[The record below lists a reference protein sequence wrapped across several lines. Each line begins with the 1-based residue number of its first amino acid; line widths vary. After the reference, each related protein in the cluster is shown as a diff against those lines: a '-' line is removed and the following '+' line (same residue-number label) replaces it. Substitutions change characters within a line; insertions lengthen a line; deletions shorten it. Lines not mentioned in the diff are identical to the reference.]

1 MKIISEQNKYADIL
15 GLDFTCKKEP
25 PLEMKWPGGCP
36 NSNDGPGPELMT
48 DTGEQVCRK
57 CGRIVGQQSGL
68 DDDMVDDDPLDE
80 EDADYKGESAYVS
93 EGTMKKDF
101 TAEEQ
106 RSVDRRDKIIEINF
120 VIQGLDKDFSIY
132 LAENESYIVTT
143 LMELENANE
152 PEFITKMLVPKIIA
166 VASYL
171 FHRQPNAEAFKAL
184 KEKFPRQGIKPAD
197 IDRRVRS
204 LQSIK
209 EPYIDNEIQRNIIS
223 IAKSLDIPE
232 TIYQPAIENFEKER
246 PTNSVPNDKVRAAA
260 WLYLQTIKTG
270 YKVNKG
276 DFYKIPGISR
286 SNFNKAH
293 DSYIINM
300 RNIKDTDITEE
311 DSED

>member
-1 MKIISEQNKYADIL
+1 MMI
-15 GLDFTCKKEP
+15 
-25 PLEMKWPGGCP
+25 
-36 NSNDGPGPELMT
+36 
-48 DTGEQVCRK
+48 
-57 CGRIVGQQSGL
+57 
-68 DDDMVDDDPLDE
+68 
-80 EDADYKGESAYVS
+80 
-93 EGTMKKDF
+93 
-101 TAEEQ
+101 
-106 RSVDRRDKIIEINF
+106 
-120 VIQGLDKDFSIY
+120 
-132 LAENESYIVTT
+132 
-143 LMELENANE
+143 
-152 PEFITKMLVPKIIA
+152 
-166 VASYL
+166 
-171 FHRQPNAEAFKAL
+171 
-184 KEKFPRQGIKPAD
+184 
-197 IDRRVRS
+197 
-204 LQSIK
+204 
-209 EPYIDNEIQRNIIS
+209 NEIQRNIIS